1 MIALGATL
9 QAVGMLSFVVV
20 DPASKIWKGFLARL
34 ALSVFLQVGEQ
45 ILLSAIRLLLSEV
58 LKMCRLAT
66 LTR

>member
-1 MIALGATL
+1 
-9 QAVGMLSFVVV
+9 MLSFVVV
-20 DPASKIWKGFLARL
+20 DPACKIWKGFLARL